1 MSEKKLRIIMA
12 LVGVILTGV
21 CVGIF
26 QTVLL
31 GADPFTCFVTGIAN
45 IFNSTYSTWY
55 VIIIGLLLVV
65 VFILQRRY
73 IGIATIIN
81 LFGIGFMAD
90 FTHWIMS
97 NLIVNP
103 SMTFRL
109 ILLIVN
115 IIILSAA
122 ASLYFTAD
130 LGVSAYDAIAL
141 MAANDYKVAAFRVCR
156 ITTDLICVIVGW
168 IYAADIGLGTVITAF
183 MMGPIIQWFNE
194 NVSEPLLNSKRRTRQ
209 LR

>member
-12 LVGVILTGV
+12 LVGVILTGI

-81 LFGIGFMAD
+81 LLGIGFMAD
-90 FTHWIMS
+90 LTHWIMS

-194 NVSEPLLNSKRRTRQ
+194 NVSEPLLKSKRRTRQ

>member
-194 NVSEPLLNSKRRTRQ
+194 NVSEPLLKSKRRTRQ